1 MKKITILA
9 ATLAIFAFPAF
20 AQRAQLEDYYSEIWC
35 TENGGTQEVYTDS
48 GTRADC
54 VFNDLVVEVD
64 FDTKWAEGL
73 GQALHYSAEFDRPGG
88 ILLIVQNHN
97 GNDRQR
103 YIDRLQST
111 IDSLCLRIKIFVIE
125 TADYP
130 LRD

>member
-1 MKKITILA
+1 MKKIILA
-9 ATLAIFAFPAF
+9 VIFSALAMPAL
-20 AQRAQLEDYYSEIWC
+20 AQRAQVEDYYSEIWC
-35 TENGGTQEVYTDS
+35 TENGGTQEVYTDA

-73 GQALHYSAEFDRPGG
+73 GQALHYSVEFDRPGAV
-88 ILLIVQNHN
+88 LLIVQNHN
-97 GNDRQR
+97 GDDRQR

-111 IDSLCLRIKIFVIE
+111 IDSLCLRIRIFVIE